1 MNATK
6 IKLSIAAAALAAAGA
21 VVAQGTP
28 PNPNVSNP
36 ALGAGQQ
43 TQQGTSMGTTGVPTP
58 APATGTMQQA
68 PATQWGT
75 AVAPP
80 PPSAPP
86 STNMDAP
93 MRPARA
99 DRG

>member
-6 IKLSIAAAALAAAGA
+6 IKLSIATAALLAAGA

-28 PNPNVSNP
+28 PNPNVANP

-43 TQQGTSMGTTGVPTP
+43 SQQGTSMGTTGVPAA
-58 APATGTMQQA
+58 APATMQQA
-68 PATQWGT
+68 PAMQSGT
-75 AVAPP
+75 AVAPATP
-80 PPSAPP
+80 AAPP

-99 DRG
+99 DRN

>member
-1 MNATK
+1 MTVSK
-6 IKLSIAAAALAAAGA
+6 IKLSLATAALVAAGA

-28 PNPNVSNP
+28 PDPNVANP

-58 APATGTMQQA
+58 APSTMQQSPSMGSSNA
-68 PATQWGT
+68 VTPAT
-75 AVAPP
+75 
-80 PPSAPP
+80 PSAPP
-86 STNMDAP
+86 STSMDAP

-99 DRG
+99 DRN